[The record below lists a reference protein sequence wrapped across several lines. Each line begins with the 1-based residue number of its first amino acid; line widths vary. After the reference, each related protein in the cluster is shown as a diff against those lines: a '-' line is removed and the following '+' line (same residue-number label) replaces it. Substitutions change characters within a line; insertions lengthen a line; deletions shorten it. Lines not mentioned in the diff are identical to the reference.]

1 MNVGEI
7 YMYGGSIAPT
17 GFLLCNGA
25 AVSRATYSELYSVI
39 GDTFGAGDGNS
50 TFNVPD
56 LTGKV
61 IIGTSASHSL
71 GDAGGEETH
80 ILLESE
86 LPAHSH
92 TLPSH
97 GHANTIG
104 VTTPA
109 LAHSITQPAFTYS
122 APSGTGKRPNGT
134 VGYSKVTSTNATRSA
149 NLAIADHAAANCSK
163 TGGVS
168 DCAAFDTDATGTGTG
183 HDNMQPY
190 VTVNHIIYTGVT
202 Q

>member
-7 YMYGGSIAPT
+7 YMYGGSTAPT
-17 GFLLCNGA
+17 GFLLCDGA
-25 AVSRATYSELYSVI
+25 AVSRATYSELYAVV

-80 ILLESE
+80 VLLESE

-92 TLPSH
+92 TIPSH

-109 LAHSITQPAFTYS
+109 LSHSITQPAFTYS
-122 APSGTGKRPNGT
+122 APSGTAKRPNGV

-149 NLAIADHAAANCSK
+149 NLVIADHASANCSK

-168 DCAAFDTDATGTGTG
+168 DCAAFDTDATGAGAG

>member
-7 YMYGGSIAPT
+7 YMYGGSIAPI

-122 APSGTGKRPNGT
+122 APSGTGKRPNGK

-149 NLAIADHAAANCSK
+149 NLAIADHAAADCSK